1 MHFHTLSDHLVDG
14 VRYPMAM
21 HIVNYRA
28 ALYEGD
34 HLHYVVI
41 GV

>member
-21 HIVNYRA
+21 HIVNYRT